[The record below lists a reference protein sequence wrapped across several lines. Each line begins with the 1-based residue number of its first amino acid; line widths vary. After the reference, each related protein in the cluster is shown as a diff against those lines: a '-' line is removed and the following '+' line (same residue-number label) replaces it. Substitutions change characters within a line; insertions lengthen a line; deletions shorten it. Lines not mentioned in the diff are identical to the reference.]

1 MKWDLRKIAGVLVF
15 IGTAQF
21 AVFGLLVAEAAYF
34 KYSVSANVIS
44 DLGVGPT
51 SSIFN
56 ISIMIVGATLIV
68 TPILLRFT
76 YLQGKFPRNWV
87 PAIFAVAGAA
97 AIGVGVFP
105 ETNRTSHGLF
115 ALLAFVFAAV
125 SAIATF
131 KVVRPPV
138 NYLSAVLGAGSLAA
152 LGLWATG
159 TYLGLGIGGMERMIV
174 YPVLV
179 WGMTL
184 GGYLM
189 AAPEPVSPASMGS
202 LQP

>member
-1 MKWDLRKIAGVLVF
+1 MTWDLRKIAGVLVF

-21 AVFGLLVAEAAYF
+21 AIFGLLVAEAVYP
-34 KYSVSANVIS
+34 KYSVSQNVIS

-51 SSIFN
+51 AWIFN
-56 ISIMIVGATLIV
+56 ISIMIVGATILA

-76 YLQGKFPRNWV
+76 YLQGKFPRNVV
-87 PAIFAVAGAA
+87 PVIFAAAGAA

-105 ETNRTSHGLF
+105 KTDPTPHTLF
-115 ALLAFVFAAV
+115 AFLAFVFAAL

-138 NYLSAVLGAGSLAA
+138 NYLSAVLGAISLVA
-152 LGLWATG
+152 LGLFATE
-159 TYLGLGIGGMERMIV
+159 TSLGLGIGGMERMIV

-189 AAPEPVSPASMGS
+189 AAPEPVSPPS
-202 LQP
+202 LALPQP